1 MTFDDVGALEDQE
14 FDLHPD
20 NTGTLEYSTKLV
32 LIFVLSFDW
41 YLENN

>member
-1 MTFDDVGALEDQE
+1 MTFDDVSAPVDQE

-32 LIFVLSFDW
+32 FIYVGLAVSVVIK
-41 YLENN
+41 